1 MRVSHLLLTVAVS
14 LGAVSAGYSGQDQVY
29 RPGNGVTAP
38 VVEKKVKPVYTPAA
52 LAAGVE
58 GVMTLDCVVRADGTV
73 GEAWVVKSLHPSLNE
88 EALLTIQ
95 DWRFKPGMK
104 DGKPVAVRVEIEM
117 SFSLQDAE
125 EPQRGPA
132 VGSPDVFIR
141 GTGVTEPKLVRGPHA
156 NYTGAAMRAA
166 AEGLVKMKCV
176 VLPDGTVGDVK
187 VTQHVHPEVDN
198 AAVRALRRWTFTPG
212 TKDGVAAPVQVEVDM
227 SFTRR

>member
-1 MRVSHLLLTVAVS
+1 MVASNLLIAVAVG
-14 LGAVSAGYSGQDQVY
+14 LAASAATYAGQEQVY

-38 VVEKKVKPVYTPAA
+38 VVEKKVKPAYTPAA

-73 GEAWVVKSLHPSLNE
+73 SEAQVVKSLHPSLNM

-125 EPQRGPA
+125 EPHRGPA
-132 VGSPDVFIR
+132 VGSPEVFIP
-141 GTGVTEPKLVRGPHA
+141 GNGVTEPKVLRERTP
-156 NYTGAAMRAA
+156 NYTGAAMRAGA
-166 AEGLVKMKCV
+166 QGLVKMKCV

-187 VTQHVHPEVDN
+187 VTQHVHPEVDD

-212 TKDGVAAPVQVEVDM
+212 TKDGVAVPVQVEVNM